1 MPDSLCCGSSRC
13 PLLEEQR
20 IGSYT
25 QARAARLAV
34 LYRSQRTKEKG
45 IEKRHRP
52 AEFQSSK
59 ARLPNTSLLGDSV
72 IAEVDALFAN
82 VNRRSSDQLSNFVLA
97 LASKRANQLS

>member
-1 MPDSLCCGSSRC
+1 
-13 PLLEEQR
+13 LLEEQR

-45 IEKRHRP
+45 IEKRHRR

-72 IAEVDALFAN
+72 IAEVDALVAN
-82 VNRRSSDQLSNFVLA
+82 VKPSVQRSAFELRPGSCLKT
-97 LASKRANQLS
+97 SKPT